1 MRLYHFKIKL
11 IILRLVLLFVFI
23 GFSLFGNAQT
33 KKEQIQILNKRVD
46 SLSEILGSERKINL
60 DKSTKISELTN
71 TISNLESSISS
82 LKANMIKL
90 TVESQSKI
98 TEIINLQAILK
109 IKSDSLS
116 LVIDEL
122 DKLKNQK
129 LIYESSLNSGSIDDL
144 VIEGKTYKTV
154 KIGNQTWMA
163 ENLNVSTFRNGDQI
177 FEVKSF
183 EEWENAGDEKRPAW
197 CYYNNNPKNGSIYGK
212 LYNYFAVIDPR
223 GLAPEGWHI
232 PSTIEWDIFINSLG
246 GKEKAVKIMIESSA
260 WNSNFKNS
268 YNLQFNAMP
277 GGLRD
282 IGIKGSK
289 GDFSKLKLNS
299 YWWSSTVNDEYS
311 AEYISL
317 DIQYPVQFGWHYNSV
332 GMSIRCVKD

>member
-11 IILRLVLLFVFI
+11 IILRLVFLIAIMSFNF
-23 GFSLFGNAQT
+23 FGNTQS
-33 KKEQIQILNKRVD
+33 KKEQIEILNKRVD

-82 LKANMIKL
+82 LNAAMSKL
-90 TVESQSKI
+90 SVESQSKI

-163 ENLNVSTFRNGDQI
+163 ENLNVSTFRNGDI
-177 FEVKSF
+177 IPHAKTA
-183 EEWENAGDEKRPAW
+183 EEWERAGSEGKPAW
-197 CYYNNNPKNGSIYGK
+197 CY
-212 LYNYFAVIDPR
+212 
-223 GLAPEGWHI
+223 
-232 PSTIEWDIFINSLG
+232 
-246 GKEKAVKIMIESSA
+246 
-260 WNSNFKNS
+260 
-268 YNLQFNAMP
+268 
-277 GGLRD
+277 
-282 IGIKGSK
+282 
-289 GDFSKLKLNS
+289 
-299 YWWSSTVNDEYS
+299 
-311 AEYISL
+311 
-317 DIQYPVQFGWHYNSV
+317 
-332 GMSIRCVKD
+332 